1 MGWTGKKEGQGSALD
16 PLGPA
21 APDPHNIGFAATRKS
36 RAALNGVWGLRP
48 RRVQGRALAFLRL
61 RLAAIWSERR
71 GTPPRRGGT
80 RVKMFDFS
88 WSEIMVIGL
97 VALVLIG
104 PKDLPIAI
112 RAITRVLK
120 KMRRMAGEFQHHVDD
135 MMREADLGDV
145 QSTFRDLRGM
155 NLKSAINSMVDA
167 DGTVARAFA
176 DPFTVHPVPPTST
189 PRSVPA
195 QTGPAPD
202 FIPPASVPRFAVQRA
217 PDFMPP
223 SAVPPEPVRTESDG
237 P

>member
-1 MGWTGKKEGQGSALD
+1 MY
-16 PLGPA
+16 
-21 APDPHNIGFAATRKS
+21 
-36 RAALNGVWGLRP
+36 
-48 RRVQGRALAFLRL
+48 
-61 RLAAIWSERR
+61 
-71 GTPPRRGGT
+71 
-80 RVKMFDFS
+80 DFS
-88 WSEIMVIGL
+88 WSEIMIIGL

-155 NLKSAINSMVDA
+155 NLKSAINSMVDP
-167 DGTVARAFA
+167 DGSVGRAFA
-176 DPFTVHPVPPTST
+176 DPFSDHPVPPTST
-189 PRSVPA
+189 PRTAAPPA
-195 QTGPAPD
+195 GPAPD
-202 FIPPASVPRFAVQRA
+202 FIPPATVPPFIMRPAPVAEVQAA

-223 SAVPPEPVRTESDG
+223 SAVPPEPARAASASDE

>member
-1 MGWTGKKEGQGSALD
+1 
-16 PLGPA
+16 
-21 APDPHNIGFAATRKS
+21 
-36 RAALNGVWGLRP
+36 
-48 RRVQGRALAFLRL
+48 
-61 RLAAIWSERR
+61 
-71 GTPPRRGGT
+71 
-80 RVKMFDFS
+80 MFDFS

-155 NLKSAINSMVDA
+155 NLKSAINSMVDP
-167 DGTVARAFA
+167 DGTVGRAFA
-176 DPFTVHPVPPTST
+176 DPFVSHPVPPTST
-189 PRSVPA
+189 PRSMPA
-195 QTGPAPD
+195 QAGPAPD
-202 FIPPASVPRFAVQRA
+202 FIPPASVPPPVMQRA

-223 SAVPPEPVRTESDG
+223 GAVPPEPARTASDEL
-237 P
+237 

>member
-1 MGWTGKKEGQGSALD
+1 
-16 PLGPA
+16 
-21 APDPHNIGFAATRKS
+21 
-36 RAALNGVWGLRP
+36 
-48 RRVQGRALAFLRL
+48 
-61 RLAAIWSERR
+61 
-71 GTPPRRGGT
+71 
-80 RVKMFDFS
+80 MFDFS
-88 WSEIMVIGL
+88 WSEIMIIGL

-155 NLKSAINSMVDA
+155 NLKSAINSMVDP
-167 DGTVARAFA
+167 DGTVGRAFA
-176 DPFTVHPVPPTST
+176 DPFVNHPVPPTSPTRGMIT
-189 PRSVPA
+189 PA
-195 QTGPAPD
+195 GPAPD
-202 FIPPASVPRFAVQRA
+202 FIPPATVPPFVMRPAPVAAVQAA

-223 SAVPPEPVRTESDG
+223 SALAPEPARSASETDA

>member
-1 MGWTGKKEGQGSALD
+1 
-16 PLGPA
+16 
-21 APDPHNIGFAATRKS
+21 
-36 RAALNGVWGLRP
+36 
-48 RRVQGRALAFLRL
+48 
-61 RLAAIWSERR
+61 
-71 GTPPRRGGT
+71 
-80 RVKMFDFS
+80 MFDFS

-155 NLKSAINSMVDA
+155 NLKGAINSMVDP
-167 DGTVARAFA
+167 DGTVGRAFA
-176 DPFTVHPVPPTST
+176 DPFASHPVPPTSA
-189 PRSVPA
+189 PRGAAPHA
-195 QTGPAPD
+195 GPAPD
-202 FIPPASVPRFAVQRA
+202 FIPPASVSPLVMRPAPVADVQA
-217 PDFMPP
+217 AADFMPP
-223 SAVPPEPVRTESDG
+223 GAAPPEAARTASASEI